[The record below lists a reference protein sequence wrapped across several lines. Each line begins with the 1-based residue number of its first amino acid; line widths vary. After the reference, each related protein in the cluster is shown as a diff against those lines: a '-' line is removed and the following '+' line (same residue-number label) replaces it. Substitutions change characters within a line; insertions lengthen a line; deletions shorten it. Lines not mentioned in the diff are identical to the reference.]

1 MERARNLWEI
11 APEFLEFRLKNQE
24 LRGNQ
29 GNSMLTAAENALSNH
44 GLPKRREAW
53 IKVLSWLTKKTYKVI
68 MLTCIMLVWER
79 YGECSAIP
87 GVEERSS
94 GSGGC
99 CSWWRCFGTS
109 CRGSS

>member
-1 MERARNLWEI
+1 
-11 APEFLEFRLKNQE
+11 
-24 LRGNQ
+24 
-29 GNSMLTAAENALSNH
+29 MLTAAENALSNH

-87 GVEERSS
+87 GVE
-94 GSGGC
+94 
-99 CSWWRCFGTS
+99 GTEQWVGWVLQLVAMLWYFVP
-109 CRGSS
+109 RFKLRQRFAAALPAAGAREGKTMHVE